1 MREHLK
7 KGFALLD
14 EVEALYAQGQLEQ
27 ALDLFL
33 SHEKEYEGNYRFQVT
48 KAVFLLEAG
57 MVDEAI
63 ELLEKRYYLH
73 QLHYE
78 TNYNLGYFYF
88 VKQEYEQ
95 ALQYLVKASFCI
107 DEDGENEDLSNQ
119 VMQLIE
125 QVCVKKP
132 ELIESI
138 GAFSHKEDL
147 AHKRIQDL
155 FPVKWMVASG
165 DAKLELVQQM
175 VDDRGQAANTGNGSE
190 KYKGYRMAE
199 SYLGQAFSYGDGVE
213 YYTGIYDGYYEER
226 DDEPVRFNDTGALF
240 KTETIPGQRGMGKEF
255 TFVNPVKLTVPVM
268 MEKRFQPM
276 AAEII
281 DEAGGQAYYE
291 YRHML
296 EKRFYYYTFDNVKKL
311 TISSNQPMVIGDP
324 VMWGRKKE
332 QPNVIINLFIDGLSQ
347 KFIEE
352 HGFDKLMPNTARFF
366 SRGVCCT
373 NAFSNGEWTYP
384 SLASYFSGLRT
395 RNHGMYHS
403 SFWNQNLWRLPLVT
417 ETLKQGGYLCSRFDG
432 DWRTTPVSG
441 YAKGMTRQLYQ
452 QAVRAMKVDDNVEE
466 AIEQLE
472 AFPETPQFIWLGI
485 PDLHDAP
492 DEVEMRLST
501 QTLVSPKDRQI
512 ARTNQTSVQKQ
523 YDEVKVQRY
532 IEQLKRVDRVLETL
546 YHYIEEHYDRED
558 YIVSL
563 MSDHGQGFTHENARF
578 FLDEHRTRVPMMF
591 CGRGFSSGTCDEL
604 MESVDFFPTVL
615 RAAGLPPELGE
626 GRVQPA
632 LLRQEYQTR
641 NADSQE
647 AAGRSYV
654 ITESIHEKRLYQA
667 VVYDKE
673 YACFLNSQKL
683 MGEDESIDMTDYEV
697 HLIRRET
704 GEEIT
709 EAMPELAKR
718 YEDIILK
725 HIEEYIVRLDK

>member
-1 MREHLK
+1 MKEHLK
-7 KGFALLD
+7 KGFAILD
-14 EVEALYAQGQLEQ
+14 EVESLYAQGQIEQ

-33 SHEKEYEGNYRFQVT
+33 AHEKEYEGIYRFRVT

-63 ELLEKRYYLH
+63 ALLEERYYLH

-88 VKQEYEQ
+88 VKQDYER
-95 ALQYLVKASFCI
+95 ALRYLVKASFCI
-107 DEDGENEDLSNQ
+107 DEDGSNEELSNQ

-125 QVCVKKP
+125 QLCAKKP
-132 ELIESI
+132 ELIEKI
-138 GAFSHKEDL
+138 GAFSHEEDL

-155 FPVKWMVASG
+155 FPVKWMVASDD
-165 DAKLELVQQM
+165 DAGQLIEQM

-199 SYLGQAFSYGDGVE
+199 SYLGKAFSYGDGVE

-240 KTETIPGQRGMGKEF
+240 KVETIPGQRGMGKEF
-255 TFVNPVKLTVPVM
+255 TFVKPTKLTVPVM

-276 AAEII
+276 AAQVFNT
-281 DEAGGQAYYE
+281 AGEESYYE
-291 YRHML
+291 YHHML
-296 EKRFYYYTFDNVKKL
+296 EKRFYYYTFENVKKL
-311 TISSNQPMVIGDP
+311 TVSSNQPMVIGDP
-324 VMWGRKKE
+324 VIWGGRKE
-332 QPNVIINLFIDGLSQ
+332 QPHVIINLFIDGLSQ

-352 HGFDKLMPNTARFF
+352 HGIENLMPNTAQFF
-366 SRGVCCT
+366 KQGICCT
-373 NAFSNGEWTYP
+373 NSFSNAEWTYP

-403 SFWNQNLWRLPLVT
+403 SYWNQNLWKLPLFT
-417 ETLKQGGYLCSRFDG
+417 ETLKKEGYLCSRLDG

-441 YAKGMTRQLYQ
+441 YAKGMERQLYQ

-501 QTLVSPKDRQI
+501 QTLASPADRQI

-532 IEQLKRVDRVLETL
+532 IKQLNRVDRVLGTL
-546 YHYIEEHYDRED
+546 YHYIETHYDRED
-558 YIVSL
+558 YIVTL

-591 CGRGFSSGTCDEL
+591 CGHGFSNGSCNEL
-604 MESVDFFPTVL
+604 MESTDFFPTVL
-615 RAAGLPPELGE
+615 KAAGLPATLGE
-626 GRVQPA
+626 GQVQPA
-632 LLRQEYQTR
+632 LLKQEGKDSEAIANNRQ
-641 NADSQE
+641 
-647 AAGRSYV
+647 GRDYV

-673 YACFLNSQKL
+673 YACFLNSKEL
-683 MGEDESIDMTDYEV
+683 MGEDEGIDMTGYEV
-697 HLIRRET
+697 HLIRRLT
-704 GEEIT
+704 GEEVT
-709 EAMPELAKR
+709 KDMKELTKK
-718 YEDIILK
+718 YENILLK
-725 HIEEYIVRLDK
+725 HIEEYIVKLND

>member
-1 MREHLK
+1 MKEHLK

-14 EVEALYAQGQLEQ
+14 EVESLYAQGQIEQ

-33 SHEKEYEGNYRFQVT
+33 AHEKEYEGNYRFQVT

-57 MVDEAI
+57 MADEAI
-63 ELLEKRYYLH
+63 ALLEKRYYLH

-95 ALQYLVKASFCI
+95 ALRYLVKASFCL
-107 DEDGENEDLSNQ
+107 DENESNEELSNQ

-125 QVCVKKP
+125 QVCAKKP
-132 ELIESI
+132 ELIEKI
-138 GAFSHKEDL
+138 GAFSHEEDL

-165 DAKLELVQQM
+165 DEAGQPIEQM

-199 SYLGQAFSYGDGVE
+199 SYLGKAFCYGDGVE

-255 TFVNPVKLTVPVM
+255 TFVKPTKLTVPVM

-276 AAEII
+276 AAQVFNETG
-281 DEAGGQAYYE
+281 EESYYE
-291 YRHML
+291 YHHMM

-311 TISSNQPMVIGDP
+311 TVSSNQPMVIGDP
-324 VMWGRKKE
+324 VVWDRKQE
-332 QPNVIINLFIDGLSQ
+332 GPNVIINLFVDGLSQ

-352 HGFDKLMPNTARFF
+352 QGFEKLMPNTARFF
-366 SRGVCCT
+366 KQGIRCT
-373 NAFSNGEWTYP
+373 NGFSNGEWTYP

-403 SFWNQNLWRLPLVT
+403 SYWNQNLWRLPLFT
-417 ETLKQGGYLCSRFDG
+417 ETLKQEGYLCSRFDG

-501 QTLVSPKDRQI
+501 QTLVSPADRQI

-532 IEQLKRVDRVLETL
+532 IKQLNRVDRVLDTL
-546 YHYIEEHYDRED
+546 DHYIEKHYDRED
-558 YIVSL
+558 YIVTL

-591 CGRGFSSGTCDEL
+591 CGHGFSSGVCDEL
-604 MESVDFFPTVL
+604 MESIDFFPTVL
-615 RAAGLPPELGE
+615 HAAGLSAALGE
-626 GRVQPA
+626 GKVQSA
-632 LLRQEYQTR
+632 LLSRDVQGSEVDCS
-641 NADSQE
+641 DSC
-647 AAGRSYV
+647 GREYV

-673 YACFLNSQKL
+673 YACFLNSKEL
-683 MGEDESIDMTDYEV
+683 MGEDESIDMTDYEMQ
-697 HLIRRET
+697 LIRRVT
-704 GEEIT
+704 GEEVT
-709 EAMPELAKR
+709 KELPELAAK
-718 YEDIILK
+718 YENILLK
-725 HIEEYIVRLDK
+725 HIEEYIIKLDH

>member
-1 MREHLK
+1 MKEHLK

-14 EVEALYAQGQLEQ
+14 EVESLYAQGQIEQ

-33 SHEKEYEGNYRFQVT
+33 AHEKEYEGNYRFQVT

-63 ELLEKRYYLH
+63 DLLEKRYYLH

-95 ALQYLVKASFCI
+95 ALRYLVKASFCF
-107 DEDGENEDLSNQ
+107 DEDESNEELSNQ

-125 QVCVKKP
+125 QVCAKKP
-132 ELIESI
+132 ELIEKI
-138 GAFSHKEDL
+138 GAFSHEEDL

-165 DAKLELVQQM
+165 DEAGQPIEQM

-199 SYLGQAFSYGDGVE
+199 SYLGKAFCYGDGVE

-255 TFVNPVKLTVPVM
+255 TFVKPTKLTVPVL

-276 AAEII
+276 AAQVFNETG
-281 DEAGGQAYYE
+281 EENYYE
-291 YRHML
+291 YHHMM

-311 TISSNQPMVIGDP
+311 TVSSNQPMVIGDP
-324 VMWGRKKE
+324 VVWGRKQKG
-332 QPNVIINLFIDGLSQ
+332 PNVIINLFVDGLSQ

-352 HGFDKLMPNTARFF
+352 QGFEKLMPNTARFF
-366 SRGVCCT
+366 KQGVRCT
-373 NAFSNGEWTYP
+373 NGFSNGEWTYP

-403 SFWNQNLWRLPLVT
+403 SYWNQNLWRLPLFT

-501 QTLVSPKDRQI
+501 QTLVSPADRQI

-532 IEQLKRVDRVLETL
+532 IKQLNRVDRVLDTL
-546 YHYIEEHYDRED
+546 YHYIEKHYDRED
-558 YIVSL
+558 YIVTL

-591 CGRGFSSGTCDEL
+591 CGHRFSTGVCDEL
-604 MESVDFFPTVL
+604 MESIDFFPTVL
-615 RAAGLPPELGE
+615 YAAGLSAALGE
-626 GRVQPA
+626 GKVQSA
-632 LLRQEYQTR
+632 LLSGDVQGSELDCS
-641 NADSQE
+641 DSC
-647 AAGRSYV
+647 GREYV

-673 YACFLNSQKL
+673 YACFLNSKEL

-697 HLIRRET
+697 QLIRRVT
-704 GEEIT
+704 GEEVT
-709 EAMPELAKR
+709 KEQPELAAK
-718 YEDIILK
+718 YENILLK
-725 HIEEYIVRLDK
+725 HIEEYIIKLDH